1 MTNGA
6 TESAR
11 LPTCFYRRLTNS
23 QSDVIVSY
31 TVKLV
36 YRQAGSRI
44 PSQSSI
50 SLLFAA
56 ATYDKISLQS
66 QAQTRR

>member
-1 MTNGA
+1 MALQNQ
-6 TESAR
+6 
-11 LPTCFYRRLTNS
+11 LNYQHVFYRHLTNS

-44 PSQSSI
+44 PSESSI
-50 SLLFAA
+50 YLLLAA